1 MDNGR
6 NRVIQLG
13 SGSVAIPRQTAPKRG
28 WKGWFE
34 TQIQSGENE
43 FDVVTRVPIDL
54 AIEKLRGFIADHQAE
69 IIRVEENHV
78 SLRLNAISQQA
89 GRRRSDQQISLRVEM
104 TLSEAAVENAT
115 ALTPSKT
122 NVHISLQPIRNR
134 DRRNAAL
141 KACYEQVQ
149 ESLKSYLMG
158 EILDNTAG

>member
-1 MDNGR
+1 M
-6 NRVIQLG
+6 
-13 SGSVAIPRQTAPKRG
+13 
-28 WKGWFE
+28 
-34 TQIQSGENE
+34 
-43 FDVVTRVPIDL
+43 TRVPIDL

-78 SLRLNAISQQA
+78 SLRLTAVSQQA
-89 GRRRSDQQISLRVEM
+89 GRRRADQQISLRVEM
-104 TLSEAAVENAT
+104 TLSEANVENAT
-115 ALTPSKT
+115 ANTPSTT

-134 DRRNAAL
+134 DRRNAGL

>member
-1 MDNGR
+1 MPFR
-6 NRVIQLG
+6 R
-13 SGSVAIPRQTAPKRG
+13 
-28 WKGWFE
+28 
-34 TQIQSGENE
+34 
-43 FDVVTRVPIDL
+43 
-54 AIEKLRGFIADHQAE
+54 
-69 IIRVEENHV
+69 
-78 SLRLNAISQQA
+78 QA

>member
-1 MDNGR
+1 MWRFHDN
-6 NRVIQLG
+6 QLP
-13 SGSVAIPRQTAPKRG
+13 SEV
-28 WKGWFE
+28 WKGGIE
-34 TQIQSGENE
+34 SQISSGENE

-89 GRRRSDQQISLRVEM
+89 GRRRADQQISLRVEM
-104 TLSEAAVENAT
+104 TLSEATVENA
-115 ALTPSKT
+115 AAPPSET
-122 NVHISLQPIRNR
+122 NVHISLQTIRNR
-134 DRRNAAL
+134 DRRNAGL
-141 KACYEQVQ
+141 KTCYKQVQ